1 MSRFLRNA
9 AAAALAV
16 AAAGAFATTASAQS
30 YSRLVVFGDSL
41 SDNGN
46 LYAVTAGTTPLSP
59 PYYQG

>member
-16 AAAGAFATTASAQS
+16 AAMGAVASAANAQT
-30 YSRLVVFGDSL
+30 YNRLVVFGDSL

-46 LYAVTAGTTPLSP
+46 LDRKSVV
-59 PYYQG
+59 